1 MAGAA
6 LYMMLSPD
14 ATVAAVLLL
23 CKELC
28 SKSDTVQRFRGT
40 VRPVSFTLADGRRL
54 DWDPATEVMRELG
67 QREWCSQQSHCLLA
81 YRIAMQGRRQGQKSG
96 CLPS

>member
-1 MAGAA
+1 MQGSEGVAGAA
-6 LYMMLSPD
+6 LYMMLNPD

-40 VRPVSFTLADGRRL
+40 VRPVSFALADGRRL
-54 DWDPATEVMRELG
+54 DWDPATEVRERAG
-67 QREWCSQQSHCLLA
+67 PA
-81 YRIAMQGRRQGQKSG
+81 
-96 CLPS
+96 